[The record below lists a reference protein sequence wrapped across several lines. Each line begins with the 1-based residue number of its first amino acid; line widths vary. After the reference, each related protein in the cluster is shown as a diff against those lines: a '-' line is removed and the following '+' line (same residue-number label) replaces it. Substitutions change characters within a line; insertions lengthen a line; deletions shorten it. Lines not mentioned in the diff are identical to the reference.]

1 MVSSIGILS
10 TTIHRYAAQPDT
22 AIINFTTC
30 VCVQAVPENLN
41 MAKMSLSPSASEK
54 LSEPEKDE
62 DRNGIFVPLLNNLI
76 YTDPLQFYIKIVLW
90 LITCLSSGNS
100 EEGPNVEMLSVSPKA
115 NPGLS
120 QYCAYLVNST

>member
-1 MVSSIGILS
+1 MCLFPG
-10 TTIHRYAAQPDT
+10 
-22 AIINFTTC
+22 
-30 VCVQAVPENLN
+30 QAVPENLN

-62 DRNGIFVPLLNNLI
+62 DRNGIFVSLLNNLI
-76 YTDPLQFYIKIVLW
+76 YTDSLQFYIKIVLW

-100 EEGPNVEMLSVSPKA
+100 EEGPNVEMLNVSPKA

-120 QYCAYLVNST
+120 QYCACLVNST